1 MLLQDDIPRQMTFL
15 SSRLGG
21 VVRDL
26 EADSIELS
34 SRVPS
39 RELPN
44 FLAQLGVGLSGSG
57 GDPFDPDPRDVVLA
71 SNMISVGVDVSRLGL
86 MLVNGQPKSTAE
98 YIQASS
104 RVGRGLHGL
113 VLTLY
118 NFGRP
123 RDVSHFE
130 HFLAYHGA
138 LYRNVEATS
147 VTPWAPRARDKAL
160 HAVLAAAVRHLVAGM
175 GDDASARNFDP
186 SDADVQAVLSAIRNR
201 ARSASEDI
209 EGGDTAVDLDGIVRD
224 VGPEGPECPR

>member
-1 MLLQDDIPRQMTFL
+1 MD
-15 SSRLGG
+15 
-21 VVRDL
+21 
-26 EADSIELS
+26 
-34 SRVPS
+34 VP
-39 RELPN
+39 
-44 FLAQLGVGLSGSG
+44 
-57 GDPFDPDPRDVVLA
+57 
-71 SNMISVGVDVSRLGL
+71 RLGL

-104 RVGRGLHGL
+104 RIGRGLHGL

-160 HAVLAAAVRHLVAGM
+160 HAVSPPRSVILWQTWTTTRPPRTSIPRTTAVQTVLAA
-175 GDDASARNFDP
+175 
-186 SDADVQAVLSAIRNR
+186 IRAR
-201 ARSASEDI
+201 ARSASNDI
-209 EGGDTAVDLDGIVRD
+209 EGDDSASDLEGIVQKWSERSQSSRSA
-224 VGPEGPECPR
+224 GTALLYWERKAPFGKTRPHLMASAEEGAKAGSDSVAHA